1 MRKWSEIFFFLSFI
15 FLLFL
20 TISKVFETEVIEL
33 RNVLSKSAAKI
44 QLQKMTILYYIVE
57 RLSEEKEE
65 TKKLYEENT
74 VLLKSALKKI
84 QGLEKELAK
93 TGKKVESDIE
103 IMRDR
108 AQEYLHK
115 VYVLQGMQNI
125 DDRIEIEGDF
135 QDQKRF
141 FLSFNFQRQSRSSK
155 RNVSRVLRL
164 TVISKN
170 PNSAE
175 ILMIMTF
182 HEMVTNRE
190 N

>member
-1 MRKWSEIFFFLSFI
+1 M
-15 FLLFL
+15 LFL
-20 TISKVFETEVIEL
+20 TISKVVETEVIEL

-44 QLQKMTILYYIVE
+44 QLQKMTIE

>member
-1 MRKWSEIFFFLSFI
+1 M
-15 FLLFL
+15 LFL
-20 TISKVFETEVIEL
+20 TISKVVETEVIEL

-44 QLQKMTILYYIVE
+44 QLQKMTIE

-74 VLLKSALKKI
+74 ILLKSALKKI